1 MMSDLI
7 IRVLQKYDIGQ
18 ATPVPHSQEIESL
31 GSAGGFSGAEFW
43 KVTVGATEYCLR
55 RWPNSKPTRAQADV
69 IYPTLE
75 YVQRHSDLPLA
86 FPIQTLHSEPMCR
99 VDNAHWELSRWMPG
113 APIADTE
120 INDDQLRAAA
130 RALAEFHNTTSS
142 LSQQQRASP
151 AIAFRCA
158 MIDRL
163 WATQFEQLQATQ
175 DSSGAVDSVVKKM
188 LLDQFRYQA
197 HALRQQ
203 LELLRSVPVSQIP
216 TFGDI
221 WSDHVLFNNDEVSGI
236 VDFGAMK
243 VESPCLDIARLFGSY
258 ADYSSEAL
266 RRGISYYGEFRELND
281 LDCSLIELYDR
292 AYVILAGVQWLI
304 WIELEQRVFVDNE
317 TVRQRLHRLVRRC
330 EPAI

>member
-1 MMSDLI
+1 MSDSI
-7 IRVLQKYDIGQ
+7 IRVLQNYDIGY
-18 ATPVPHSQEIESL
+18 AASNPNSQEIEAL

-43 KVTVGATEYCLR
+43 KITVGASKYCVR
-55 RWPNSKPTRAQADV
+55 RWPNSKPTRSQADV
-69 IYPTLE
+69 IYPTLK
-75 YVQRHSDLPLA
+75 YVRRHSDLPLA
-86 FPIQTLHSEPMCR
+86 FPIQTVHGESMCR
-99 VDNAHWELSRWMPG
+99 ADNAHWELSRWMPG
-113 APIADTE
+113 EPIVETE

-142 LSQQQRASP
+142 LSQQQRMSP
-151 AIAFRCA
+151 AVDFRCN

-163 WATQFEQLQATQ
+163 WATQFEQLQGTQ
-175 DSSGAVDSVVKKM
+175 DTSGVVDSGVKKN

-203 LELLRSVPVSQIP
+203 LEWVRSVPVLQIP
-216 TFGDI
+216 IFGDI

-243 VESPCLDIARLFGSY
+243 IESPCLDIARLFGSY

-266 RRGISYYGEFRELND
+266 RRGISYYVEFRELND
-281 LDCSLIELYDR
+281 LDHSLIELYDR

-304 WIELEQRVFVDNE
+304 WIELEQRFFLDNE
-317 TVRQRLHRLVRRC
+317 AVRQRLHRLVRRC
-330 EPAI
+330 NPEI

>member
-1 MMSDLI
+1 MPDLI
-7 IRVLQKYDIGQ
+7 IRVLQNYDIGH
-18 ATPVPHSQEIESL
+18 ATPVPNSQEIESL

-43 KVTVGATEYCLR
+43 KVTVGVTEYCLR
-55 RWPNSKPTRAQADV
+55 RWPNSKPTRSQVDV

-75 YVQRHSDLPLA
+75 HVKRYSDLPLA
-86 FPIQTLHSEPMCR
+86 FPIQTLRGESMCR
-99 VDNAHWELSRWMPG
+99 ADNAHWELSLWMPG

-151 AIAFRCA
+151 AIDFRST

-175 DSSGAVDSVVKKM
+175 DVSGVVDSGVKKM
-188 LLDQFRYQA
+188 LLDQFRFQA
-197 HALRQQ
+197 HGLRQQ
-203 LELLRSVPVSQIP
+203 LELMRSVPVLQIP
-216 TFGDI
+216 IFGDV
-221 WSDHVLFNNDEVSGI
+221 WSDHVFFKNDEVTGI

-258 ADYSSEAL
+258 ADYSPEAL

-281 LDCSLIELYDR
+281 LDLCLIELYDR
-292 AYVILAGVQWLI
+292 AYVILAGIQWLI
-304 WIELEQRVFVDNE
+304 WIELEQRFFLDNE
-317 TVRQRLHRLVRRC
+317 AVGQRMHRLVRRC
-330 EPAI
+330 EPVI

>member
-1 MMSDLI
+1 MSDSI
-7 IRVLQKYDIGQ
+7 IRVLQNYDIGY
-18 ATPVPHSQEIESL
+18 AASNPNSQEIEAL

-43 KVTVGATEYCLR
+43 KITVGASKYCVR
-55 RWPNSKPTRAQADV
+55 RWPNSKPTRSQADV
-69 IYPTLE
+69 IYPTLK
-75 YVQRHSDLPLA
+75 YVRRHSDLPLA
-86 FPIQTLHSEPMCR
+86 FPIQTVHGESMCR
-99 VDNAHWELSRWMPG
+99 ADNAHWELSRWMPG
-113 APIADTE
+113 EPIVETE

-142 LSQQQRASP
+142 LSQQQRMSP
-151 AIAFRCA
+151 AVDFRCN

-163 WATQFEQLQATQ
+163 WATQFEQLQGTQ
-175 DSSGAVDSVVKKM
+175 DVSGVVDSGVKKN

-203 LELLRSVPVSQIP
+203 LEWVRSVPVLQIP
-216 TFGDI
+216 IFGDI

-243 VESPCLDIARLFGSY
+243 IESPCLDIARLFGSY

-266 RRGISYYGEFRELND
+266 RRGISYYVEFRELND
-281 LDCSLIELYDR
+281 LDHSLIELYDR

-304 WIELEQRVFVDNE
+304 WIELEQRFFLDNE
-317 TVRQRLHRLVRRC
+317 AVRQRLHRLVRRC
-330 EPAI
+330 KPTI

>member
-1 MMSDLI
+1 MSVSI
-7 IRVLQKYDIGQ
+7 IRVLQNYGIGY
-18 ATPVPHSQEIESL
+18 AASKPNSQEIEAL

-43 KVTVGATEYCLR
+43 KITTGANQYCLR
-55 RWPNSKPTRAQADV
+55 RWPNSKPTRSQADV

-75 YVQRHSDLPLA
+75 YVRRHADLPLA
-86 FPIQTLHSEPMCR
+86 FPIQTVHGEPLCR
-99 VDNAHWELSRWMPG
+99 VDNARWELSRWMPG
-113 APIADTE
+113 EPIAETE
-120 INDDQLRAAA
+120 INDNQLRAAA

-151 AIAFRCA
+151 AIDFRST

-163 WATQFEQLQATQ
+163 WATQFEQLQGTQ
-175 DSSGAVDSVVKKM
+175 DAAGVVDSGVKKM

-203 LELLRSVPVSQIP
+203 LELLRSVPVLLIP
-216 TFGDI
+216 IIGDI

-243 VESPCLDIARLFGSY
+243 LESPCLDIARLFGSY
-258 ADYSSEAL
+258 ADYSPEAL

-281 LDCSLIELYDR
+281 LDLGLIELYDR
-292 AYVILAGVQWLI
+292 GYVILAGIQWLI
-304 WIELEQRVFVDNE
+304 WIELEQRIFLDNE
-317 TVRQRLHRLVRRC
+317 SVRQRLHRLVRRC